1 VVRRHFVFYVI
12 LFLGLNV
19 TSFRA
24 LGTTGELQLPSLGEN
39 SAGLISPSEEYALGQ
54 DLIRAYRASLPTS
67 RDPFIEAYLAELLQR
82 VTTYS
87 ELQDK
92 RLELIVLDSPALN
105 AFAAPGGIVG
115 VNTGTFLTAQN
126 EHQLASILAHEL
138 AHLSQRHYARRLQQ
152 QKASSTVGLAALLA
166 SLLVVAAGNS
176 DVGIAAIPAIQAAA
190 IDSSLRF
197 SRDMEIEADRIGM
210 QTLAHA
216 GFDPHSMTGMF
227 EQMLKSTRYRTK
239 VPEFLLTHPI
249 TESRITDS
257 ASRAQKYPQKR
268 IEADEEYQMIRAR
281 VMLQFE
287 TSTARA
293 TKRFE
298 EEIDRYQ
305 TMSPLMAHYGRV
317 LARTR
322 SGDTAGARAALPGLK
337 ALTDNPV
344 MLAVAEADIA
354 AKEQDWDQATKILNE
369 ALAQQPRNHPLNVR
383 LAEILMEAGRY
394 PECEALLVQHVKR
407 HPNNAYVWYLLAE
420 VHGLAGHI
428 LDVHKARAEYFLL
441 MGLYD
446 KAEIQLRN
454 ALKLIEPKD
463 FQARARI
470 DQRLLDVRK
479 IRESSRL
486 N

>member
-1 VVRRHFVFYVI
+1 MVRRQLFFYVI
-12 LFLGLNV
+12 LLFGLHAASASAA
-19 TSFRA
+19 TS
-24 LGTTGELQLPSLGEN
+24 ELQLPSLGES
-39 SAGLISPSEEYALGQ
+39 SAGLLSPSEEYALGQ
-54 DLIRAYRASLPTS
+54 DLIRVYRAALPTS
-67 RDPFIEAYLAELLQR
+67 YDPFIEAYLEQLLR
-82 VTTYS
+82 KVSTYS
-87 ELQDK
+87 DIHDQ

-152 QKASSTVGLAALLA
+152 QKTSSTIGLAALLA
-166 SLLVVAAGNS
+166 SIMVVAAGNS
-176 DVGIAAIPAIQAAA
+176 DAGIAAIPAIQAAA

-197 SRDMEIEADRIGM
+197 SREMETEADRIGM
-210 QTLAHA
+210 QTLVQA
-216 GFDPHSMTGMF
+216 GFDPHAMPGMF

-239 VPEFLLTHPI
+239 IPEFLLTHPI
-249 TESRITDS
+249 TESRIADS
-257 ASRAQKYPQKR
+257 ASRAQKFPQR
-268 IEADEEYQMIRAR
+268 RVVLDEEYQLLRAR
-281 VMLQFE
+281 VILYFE
-287 TSTARA
+287 SNSARA

-298 EEIDRYQ
+298 EEIDRFQ
-305 TMSPLMAHYGRV
+305 TMSPLTAHYGVV

-322 SGDTAGARAALPGLK
+322 SGDIAGARQALETLK
-337 ALTDNPV
+337 GMTKNQAILT
-344 MLAVAEADIA
+344 VAEADIA
-354 AKEQDWDQATKILNE
+354 AKEQNWDQAIDILRSG
-369 ALAQQPRNHPLNVR
+369 LANQPTNHPLNVR
-383 LAEILMEAGRY
+383 LAEVLMEAGRY
-394 PECEALLVQHVKR
+394 PQCEALLVEHVKR

-428 LDVHKARAEYFLL
+428 LDVHRARAEYFLL
-441 MGLYD
+441 KGIYD

-454 ALKLIEPKD
+454 ALKLIDEKD

-479 IRESSRL
+479 MRESSRL

>member
-1 VVRRHFVFYVI
+1 MVRRQFFFYVI
-12 LFLGLNV
+12 LLFSLHTASISAS
-19 TSFRA
+19 TS
-24 LGTTGELQLPSLGEN
+24 ELQLPSLGEN

-54 DLIRAYRASLPTS
+54 ELIRVYRAALPTS
-67 RDPFIEAYLAELLQR
+67 HDPFVEAYLAQLLQKIS
-82 VTTYS
+82 TYS
-87 ELQDK
+87 DIHDQ

-152 QKASSTVGLAALLA
+152 QKTSSTIGLAALLA
-166 SLLVVAAGNS
+166 SIMVVAAGNS
-176 DVGIAAIPAIQAAA
+176 DAGIAAIPAIQAAA

-197 SRDMEIEADRIGM
+197 SRDMETEADRIGM
-210 QTLAHA
+210 QTLVQA
-216 GFDPHSMTGMF
+216 GFDPHAMTGMF

-239 VPEFLLTHPI
+239 IPEFLLTPPI
-249 TESRITDS
+249 TESRIADS
-257 ASRAQKYPQKR
+257 ASRAQKFPQR
-268 IEADEEYQMIRAR
+268 QLVADEEYQLLRAR
-281 VMLQFE
+281 IMLHFE
-287 TSTARA
+287 NNSARA

-305 TMSPLMAHYGRV
+305 TMSPLSAHYGVV

-322 SGDTAGARAALPGLK
+322 SGDLVGARQALQTLK
-337 ALTDNPV
+337 GMTSNQAILT
-344 MLAVAEADIA
+344 VAEADIA
-354 AKEQDWDQATKILNE
+354 AKAQNWAQAIDILR
-369 ALAQQPRNHPLNVR
+369 AGLAHQPTNHPLNVR

-394 PECEALLVQHVKR
+394 PQCEALLMEHVKR

-420 VHGLAGHI
+420 VHGLSGHI
-428 LDVHKARAEYFLL
+428 LDVHRARAEYFLL
-441 MGLYD
+441 KGIYD

-454 ALKLIEPKD
+454 ALKLIDEKD

-479 IRESSRL
+479 MRESSRL

>member
-1 VVRRHFVFYVI
+1 MVRRQLFFYVI
-12 LFLGLNV
+12 LLFGLHTAS
-19 TSFRA
+19 TSA
-24 LGTTGELQLPSLGEN
+24 ATSELQLPSLGES
-39 SAGLISPSEEYALGQ
+39 SAGLLSPSEEYALGQ
-54 DLIRAYRASLPTS
+54 DLIRVYRAALPTS
-67 RDPFIEAYLAELLQR
+67 YDPFIEAYLEQLLR
-82 VTTYS
+82 KVSTYS
-87 ELQDK
+87 DIHDQ

-152 QKASSTVGLAALLA
+152 QKTSSTIGLAALLA
-166 SLLVVAAGNS
+166 SIMVVAAGNS
-176 DVGIAAIPAIQAAA
+176 DAGIAAIPAIQAAA

-197 SRDMEIEADRIGM
+197 SREMETEADRIGM
-210 QTLAHA
+210 QTLVQA
-216 GFDPHSMTGMF
+216 GFDPHAMPGMF

-239 VPEFLLTHPI
+239 IPEFLLTHPI
-249 TESRITDS
+249 TESRIADS
-257 ASRAQKYPQKR
+257 ASRAQKFPQR
-268 IEADEEYQMIRAR
+268 RVVLDEEYQLLRAR
-281 VMLQFE
+281 VILYFE
-287 TSTARA
+287 SNSARA

-298 EEIDRYQ
+298 EEIDRFQ
-305 TMSPLMAHYGRV
+305 TMSPLTAHYGVV

-322 SGDTAGARAALPGLK
+322 SGDIAGARQALETLK
-337 ALTDNPV
+337 GMTKNQAILT
-344 MLAVAEADIA
+344 VAEADIA
-354 AKEQDWDQATKILNE
+354 AKEQNWDQAIDILRSG
-369 ALAQQPRNHPLNVR
+369 LANQPTNHPLNVR
-383 LAEILMEAGRY
+383 LAEVLMEAGRY
-394 PECEALLVQHVKR
+394 PQCEALLVEHVKR

-428 LDVHKARAEYFLL
+428 LDVHRARAEYFLL
-441 MGLYD
+441 KGIYD

-454 ALKLIEPKD
+454 ALKLIDEKD

-479 IRESSRL
+479 MRESSRL

>member
-1 VVRRHFVFYVI
+1 MVRRQLFFYVI
-12 LFLGLNV
+12 LLLGLHTASLSAS
-19 TSFRA
+19 TS
-24 LGTTGELQLPSLGEN
+24 ELQLPSLGES

-54 DLIRAYRASLPTS
+54 DLIRVYRAALPTS
-67 RDPFIEAYLAELLQR
+67 NDPFIEAYLAQLLQK
-82 VTTYS
+82 VSTYS
-87 ELQDK
+87 DIHDQ

-152 QKASSTVGLAALLA
+152 QKTSSTIGLAALLA
-166 SLLVVAAGNS
+166 SIMVVAAGNS
-176 DVGIAAIPAIQAAA
+176 DAGIAAIPAIQAAA

-197 SRDMEIEADRIGM
+197 SREMETEADRIGM
-210 QTLAHA
+210 QTLVQA
-216 GFDPHSMTGMF
+216 GFDPHAMPGMF

-239 VPEFLLTHPI
+239 IPEFLLTHPI
-249 TESRITDS
+249 TESRIADS
-257 ASRAQKYPQKR
+257 ASRAQKFPQR
-268 IEADEEYQMIRAR
+268 RVVLDEEYQLLRAR
-281 VMLQFE
+281 IVLHFE
-287 TSTARA
+287 NNSARA

-305 TMSPLMAHYGRV
+305 TMSPLTAHYGVV

-322 SGDTAGARAALPGLK
+322 SGDIAGARQALETLK
-337 ALTDNPV
+337 GMTKNQAILT
-344 MLAVAEADIA
+344 VAEADIA
-354 AKEQDWDQATKILNE
+354 AKEQNWDQAIDILRSG
-369 ALAQQPRNHPLNVR
+369 LANQPTNHPLNVR
-383 LAEILMEAGRY
+383 LAEVLMEAGRY
-394 PECEALLVQHVKR
+394 PQCEAQLMEHVKR

-428 LDVHKARAEYFLL
+428 LDVHRARAEYFLL
-441 MGLYD
+441 KGIYD

-454 ALKLIEPKD
+454 ALKLIDEKD
-463 FQARARI
+463 FQARAKI

-479 IRESSRL
+479 MRESSRL